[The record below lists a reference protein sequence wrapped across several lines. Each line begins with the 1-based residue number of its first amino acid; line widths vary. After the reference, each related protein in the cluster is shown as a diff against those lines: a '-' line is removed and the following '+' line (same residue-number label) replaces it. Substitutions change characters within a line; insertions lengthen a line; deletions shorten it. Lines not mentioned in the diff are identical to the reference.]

1 MSHINNFI
9 CFGKQRVHA
18 VLLHNVTVLFYLLAQ
33 GHQGINK
40 EGRKGEPGPKG
51 IKGEKG
57 RPMSIGELEKN
68 QTVITIPVSNYHP

>member
-1 MSHINNFI
+1 MM
-9 CFGKQRVHA
+9 V
-18 VLLHNVTVLFYLLAQ
+18 VTVLFYLLLQ

-68 QTVITIPVSNYHP
+68 QTVITIPVSKVLKFGSFFNF